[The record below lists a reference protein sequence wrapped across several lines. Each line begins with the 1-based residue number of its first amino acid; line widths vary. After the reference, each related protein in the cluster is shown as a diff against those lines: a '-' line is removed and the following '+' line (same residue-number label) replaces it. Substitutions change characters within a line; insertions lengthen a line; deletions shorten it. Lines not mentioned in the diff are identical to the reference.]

1 MSTKSN
7 PAVYFEIPVLD
18 MERAMQFYR
27 KVFAFEFEQE
37 YFDGIEMA
45 YLPFADSA
53 GGISGALAKGESYM
67 PSVQGILLYLFTDP
81 IEETIERAIAA
92 GATILYPLTFH
103 ESIGVKIA
111 EINDSEGNR
120 IGLHQRL

>member
-1 MSTKSN
+1 MSTKNN

-27 KVFAFEFEQE
+27 EVFAFEFEQE
-37 YFDGIEMA
+37 HFDGIEMA
-45 YLPFADSA
+45 YLPFADGA
-53 GGISGALAKGESYM
+53 GGISGALAKGESYV
-67 PSVQGILLYLFTDP
+67 PAVQGVLLYLFTDH
-81 IEETIERAIAA
+81 IGQTIERATAA

-103 ESIGVKIA
+103 ESIGVKVA

-120 IGLHQRL
+120 IGLHQRV

>member
-18 MERAMQFYR
+18 MIRAMHFYR
-27 KVFAFEFEQE
+27 EVFAFEFEQE

-45 YLPFADSA
+45 YLPFTDGIA
-53 GGISGALAKGESYM
+53 GISGALAKGESYV
-67 PSVQGILLYLFTDP
+67 PSIQGVLLYLFTYN
-81 IEETIERAIAA
+81 IETTIARAVAQ

-103 ESIGVKIA
+103 ESIRVKVA
-111 EINDSEGNR
+111 EIRDTEGNR
-120 IGLHQRL
+120 VGLHQRL